1 MNGVVLQMVTEG
13 ECRRNVRIWEEL
25 EDQEGEQCAL
35 LSLGE
40 PDALLL
46 WLVWAAMSRNE
57 PNMG

>member
-1 MNGVVLQMVTEG
+1 MQMVTEG
-13 ECRRNVRIWEEL
+13 ECRRNVQIWEEL